1 VFSLAAVPF
10 HAAGAAAEELEEP
23 AVKLGRLEDSQR
35 MSDAGYC
42 SREEVE
48 MLWKQKSRMDVLFD
62 GGHREA
68 YWMARDEIY
77 PEAGHRGSDRQPLGN
92 RSGDKIE
99 EIVSAVGKLKV
110 LNRCKA
116 KGRLVFADV
125 CGAPGAWSKYFFKLG
140 AEAECVV
147 RGFGFSLREGT
158 NALSCTWFPEA
169 RSPSKKAANT
179 RLAELAQSLCA
190 SKKDPWALVL
200 DAASLTSS
208 TALHGVGFRANRI
221 IVPNDSDAPFGSNCL
236 SKATVLQG
244 LCLQDFI
251 MQNSKT
257 DRAYGPFSCV
267 YCDFTECLYGSWKP
281 PQELE
286 ELDNTFAAAPQRSS
300 PGQDLKALF
309 RSGQLESG
317 AVLAV
322 TLAHLRSSKKPEQW
336 PLLRIGALAA
346 ELGWCSVVV
355 DRLEQRAV
363 ATEFW
368 VLGEPRDTALQEL
381 LKAELSGPEMSRGA
395 LPQAAPLPA
404 EALLKLCCENFVEL
418 WGADGTG
425 NVCLPSNVAHAAAE
439 VGRQA
444 DLVMADGGFLVN
456 KGSNGEHMENYQEIV
471 SGSILLAEACLPILH
486 CRRPL
491 LSSSCSI
498 LRRAHDSELWKGSIE
513 SLDMFVWSICF
524 QASSR
529 L

>member
-10 HAAGAAAEELEEP
+10 HAAGAAAEEFEEP

-158 NALSCTWFPEA
+158 NALSCTWFPE
-169 RSPSKKAANT
+169 
-179 RLAELAQSLCA
+179 
-190 SKKDPWALVL
+190 DLVK
-200 DAASLTSS
+200 
-208 TALHGVGFRANRI
+208 R
-221 IVPNDSDAPFGSNCL
+221 
-236 SKATVLQG
+236 
-244 LCLQDFI
+244 
-251 MQNSKT
+251 
-257 DRAYGPFSCV
+257 
-267 YCDFTECLYGSWKP
+267 
-281 PQELE
+281 
-286 ELDNTFAAAPQRSS
+286 
-300 PGQDLKALF
+300 
-309 RSGQLESG
+309 
-317 AVLAV
+317 
-322 TLAHLRSSKKPEQW
+322 
-336 PLLRIGALAA
+336 
-346 ELGWCSVVV
+346 
-355 DRLEQRAV
+355 
-363 ATEFW
+363 
-368 VLGEPRDTALQEL
+368 
-381 LKAELSGPEMSRGA
+381 
-395 LPQAAPLPA
+395 
-404 EALLKLCCENFVEL
+404 ENFVEL

>member
-1 VFSLAAVPF
+1 MARAALSSMRCF
-10 HAAGAAAEELEEP
+10 A
-23 AVKLGRLEDSQR
+23 
-35 MSDAGYC
+35 
-42 SREEVE
+42 
-48 MLWKQKSRMDVLFD
+48 SRMETF
-62 GGHREA
+62 
-68 YWMARDEIY
+68 
-77 PEAGHRGSDRQPLGN
+77 P
-92 RSGDKIE
+92 
-99 EIVSAVGKLKV
+99 
-110 LNRCKA
+110 
-116 KGRLVFADV
+116 
-125 CGAPGAWSKYFFKLG
+125 WSVK
-140 AEAECVV
+140 
-147 RGFGFSLREGT
+147 
-158 NALSCTWFPEA
+158 A

-336 PLLRIGALAA
+336 PLLRLLTLDIFGHVSHQARP
-346 ELGWCSVVV
+346 SS
-355 DRLEQRAV
+355 
-363 ATEFW
+363 
-368 VLGEPRDTALQEL
+368 EPRHVI
-381 LKAELSGPEMSRGA
+381 SM
-395 LPQAAPLPA
+395 
-404 EALLKLCCENFVEL
+404 
-418 WGADGTG
+418 
-425 NVCLPSNVAHAAAE
+425 
-439 VGRQA
+439 
-444 DLVMADGGFLVN
+444 
-456 KGSNGEHMENYQEIV
+456 
-471 SGSILLAEACLPILH
+471 
-486 CRRPL
+486 
-491 LSSSCSI
+491 
-498 LRRAHDSELWKGSIE
+498 
-513 SLDMFVWSICF
+513 
-524 QASSR
+524 
-529 L
+529 